1 MISSSSASVK
11 KRRVLIGVG
20 GASNSG
26 KTTLAKHL
34 HRLLKNS
41 TIIHLDDFAPPQ
53 SDIPYSPLYPDLQDW
68 DTPATALEWPL
79 LRSTIAHF
87 KETGQLPDE
96 HRSHDAMNKA
106 SDTGTGSFEDTALQ
120 LVKDV
125 EAWEKELGEEVE
137 WAILDGFLLF
147 WDPEVLAQLD
157 LRIFLRVPYQTLKT
171 RREAR
176 QVYVTQT
183 GEIWTDP
190 PNYFDQIVYPAYVLA
205 HTSIFTTPST
215 AHLSPEERVET
226 CPPSPSWTKPRKEGG
241 EGLLVIEPKIGDE
254 GMGEALVKVLEGLRE
269 CCLEL

>member
-1 MISSSSASVK
+1 MSFSRGIKGKRPARLIPSSSSLLVSS
-11 KRRVLIGVG
+11 R

-41 TIIHLDDFAPPQ
+41 TIIHLDDFAPVRSPSFQLSILPPFSFISSLKRLPFSSSFPRIQPQ

-96 HRSHDAMNKA
+96 HRSHDALNKA
-106 SDTGTGSFEDTALQ
+106 SDTGTGSFEETALQ
-120 LVKDV
+120 LVKDI

-147 WDPEVLAQLD
+147 WDPV
-157 LRIFLRVPYQTLKT
+157 RPPSFLR
-171 RREAR
+171 
-176 QVYVTQT
+176 
-183 GEIWTDP
+183 
-190 PNYFDQIVYPAYVLA
+190 
-205 HTSIFTTPST
+205 
-215 AHLSPEERVET
+215 
-226 CPPSPSWTKPRKEGG
+226 
-241 EGLLVIEPKIGDE
+241 
-254 GMGEALVKVLEGLRE
+254 
-269 CCLEL
+269 